1 MKYTGKTKAAACV
14 LPFCIDRVA
23 NSTNVDLAG
32 IGDDTETAL
41 ASTHVKN
48 VFAEQ
53 VENLFSAMDVVAPAE
68 PPVVEQAAM
77 SVVAPAEPQQQPQEP
92 HDADEPSA
100 IDVVA
105 PAEHVADA
113 IIDRHLAILE
123 QQVTSL
129 PAPFMSQFSI
139 DIIDSPERFAGR
151 TGVQIERIP
160 MVPP

>member
-1 MKYTGKTKAAACV
+1 MKYSGRKKANACV

-23 NSTNVDLAG
+23 NRTNVDLTG

-41 ASTHVKN
+41 ASAHVEN
-48 VFAEQ
+48 LFAEQ

-77 SVVAPAEPQQQPQEP
+77 SVVAPAEPPVVDQSFMDVVASAEP
-92 HDADEPSA
+92 PVVEPSA

-105 PAEHVADA
+105 PAEQVAD
-113 IIDRHLAILE
+113 
-123 QQVTSL
+123 
-129 PAPFMSQFSI
+129 APFMSQFSI
-139 DIIDSPERFAGR
+139 DINDSPERFAGR